1 MEDVTSVQAVLPM
14 TTLNHI
20 SGHQPSFYN
29 AYFSDRKPDLPADLI
44 VTVIDRQDISRYL
57 SHFMASFAG
66 VFKATLAVSLSFY
79 FLLLYLISKLILDKS
94 TKNISY
100 FKILG
105 FTNREVS
112 RIYMNS
118 IRNAVIVYYWL
129 SVPLLNL
136 VLNKAIKASMVKV
149 DVYLDT
155 QLPPYVYL
163 LTFALGLAVYIVVQ
177 RLQMRKIAKMD
188 MVQSLKTVSG

>member
-1 MEDVTSVQAVLPM
+1 M
-14 TTLNHI
+14 
-20 SGHQPSFYN
+20 
-29 AYFSDRKPDLPADLI
+29 
-44 VTVIDRQDISRYL
+44 
-57 SHFMASFAG
+57 
-66 VFKATLAVSLSFY
+66 
-79 FLLLYLISKLILDKS
+79 
-94 TKNISY
+94 
-100 FKILG
+100 G
-105 FTNREVS
+105 FTNSEIS

-149 DVYLDT
+149 DVYLDA
-155 QLPPYVYL
+155 QLPPYVFL